1 MLFGKRLDLN
11 WLGSIGWKVI
21 VILSLAALIA
31 CGAGENQDGVLRATL
46 SNGLR
51 VVIIKDP
58 IAPVAT
64 TMVNYLVGSNEAP
77 EGFPGMA
84 HAQEHMMFRGSPG
97 LSAGQLAAISAA
109 MGGEFEADTQQVVT
123 QYAFTVPVED
133 LDVALQIDAIRMRGV
148 LDSDELWNQERGAI
162 EQEVAQDLSNPEY
175 VFYIKLLATMFK
187 GTPYA
192 LDALGTRA
200 SFDLTTGAMLK
211 KFYDTWYA
219 PNNAIL
225 VITGDVDPQKTLASV
240 TKLFGDIPRKNLPP
254 RPEVRLQPV
263 AAEKFEMNTDLH
275 YGLTVVA
282 FRFPGYTSPDYA
294 ASQVLADVLA
304 SQRGDLYALTAA
316 GQALSTDFALSTLPE
331 AGLAFAEAAFP
342 KGGDPQQLLQEVQ
355 EVLAKN
361 AKQGI
366 SADLVEAAKNLEL
379 AQLEEQKNSVSGL
392 AMTWSEA
399 LAVEGRQS
407 PADDLRAITKVT
419 VEDVNRVARQYLDL
433 DHAVVA
439 ILTPQASGQPISAKG
454 FGGTE
459 SFNLRP
465 GKNVTL
471 PEWAKSSLE
480 RLAIPTST
488 VHPVVSILPNG
499 IKLMVQP
506 ASISNT
512 ISVYGHIKNQP
523 DLQESQGQEG
533 IAQVL
538 DQLFSYG
545 TTSLDRL
552 AFQKALDDIAAQV
565 SAGTSFSL
573 QVLSDHFE
581 RGVQLLADNELH
593 PALPED
599 AFKIVRT
606 QVAGTVAGKL
616 QSPDYLAN
624 RAFKAALYPKN
635 DPTLRQATPD
645 TVSALT
651 WANVK
656 DYFSQVFRPDQT
668 IIVVIGKVTPK
679 QARQVI
685 EQYFGQWTASG
696 PKPNILLPPV
706 PPNTPASVAVPD
718 ASRVQ
723 DKVDLGETLGLMT
736 RSNPDYYALVLG
748 NHVLGGGFY
757 ATRLYRE
764 LREETGLVYSVEVEL
779 QAHQTRA
786 LYAIEY
792 ACDPDNVAKVHGI
805 VARNLLEMQSQRV
818 NPDELRQAKLMLLRR
833 IPLSESSLQNIAMG
847 LLRRSIL
854 DLPPDEPITAA
865 KDYASMTAE
874 QVQAAFA
881 KWVRPADL
889 VQITQGPPPK

>member
-11 WLGSIGWKVI
+11 WLADIGWKVI
-21 VILSLAALIA
+21 VILSLAALLA
-31 CGAGENQDGVLRATL
+31 CGAGENRDAVLRATL

-97 LSAGQLAAISAA
+97 LPAGQLAAISAA

-123 QYAFTVPVED
+123 QYAFTVPAED
-133 LDVALQIDAIRMRGV
+133 LDVALHIEALRMRGV
-148 LDSDELWNQERGAI
+148 LDSDELWNRERGAI

-254 RPEVRLQPV
+254 RPEVRLQPL

-275 YGLTVVA
+275 YGLVLVA
-282 FRFPGYTSPDYA
+282 FRLPGYTSPDYA
-294 ASQVLADVLA
+294 ASQVLADVL
-304 SQRGDLYALTAA
+304 SSERGDLYALTAA
-316 GQALSTDFALSTLPE
+316 GKALNTDFTLSTLPE
-331 AGLAFAEAAFP
+331 AGLAYAEAAFP
-342 KGGDPQQLLQEVQ
+342 KGGDPQKLLQEVK
-355 EVLAKN
+355 EVLAKSVQ
-361 AKQGI
+361 QGI
-366 SADLVEAAKNLEL
+366 AADLVEAAKNLEL
-379 AQLEEQKNSVSGL
+379 AQLEEQKNSVSEL
-392 AMTWSEA
+392 AMTWSQA

-407 PADDLRAITKVT
+407 PADDVRAITKVT
-419 VEDVNRVARQYLDL
+419 VQDVDRVARLYLDL

-454 FGGTE
+454 FGGKE
-459 SFNLRP
+459 SFNLQP
-465 GKNVTL
+465 GQTVTL
-471 PEWAKSSLE
+471 PEWAKSFLE
-480 RLAIPTST
+480 RLSIPTST

-506 ASISNT
+506 ESISNT

-523 DLQESQGQEG
+523 DLQEPQGQEG
-533 IAQVL
+533 IAQAL

-565 SAGTSFSL
+565 STGTSFSL
-573 QVLSDHFE
+573 QVLSNHFE

-599 AFKIVRT
+599 AFIIVRT

-616 QSPDYLAN
+616 QSPDYLAS
-624 RAFKAALYPKN
+624 RALKAALYPKS
-635 DPTLRQATPD
+635 DPTLRQATPG
-645 TVSALT
+645 TVSGLT
-651 WANVK
+651 LANVK
-656 DYFSQVFRPDQT
+656 DYFSRVFRPDQT
-668 IIVVIGKVTPK
+668 VIVVIGKVTPK

-685 EQYFGQWTASG
+685 ERYFGPWTASG

-723 DKVDLGETLGLMT
+723 DEVNLAETLGLT

-764 LREETGLVYSVEVEL
+764 LREKTGLVYSVEVEL

-786 LYAIEY
+786 LYAIDY

-805 VARNLLEMQSQRV
+805 VERNLMEMQSQIV

-833 IPLSESSLQNIAMG
+833 IPLSESSLQSIAKG
-847 LLRRSIL
+847 LIKRSIL

-865 KDYASMTAE
+865 KDYAAMTAE

-889 VQITQGPPPK
+889 VQITQGPLPK